1 MSHNNYQN
9 HQYKCDNPGNYE
21 KAGILLLT
29 RTADPVNFE
38 DLYIFPVSNGII
50 QDITSRRSDKNPMI
64 TALEHLT
71 KTVGT
76 IEWDRSISVIDRCE
90 VSSVSYRSDKWT
102 HCFQLLLTDKEF
114 NKLVA
119 LSASD
124 DDPIRDYLVSVSS
137 HDVFEYVMGL
147 NVWDKRDI
155 TVVAKEYEAS
165 TPHLT
170 FKRLS
175 SPDKEVKLPL
185 GETNLVL
192 LRDIFR
198 KALTAVHH

>member
-1 MSHNNYQN
+1 
-9 HQYKCDNPGNYE
+9 
-21 KAGILLLT
+21 
-29 RTADPVNFE
+29 
-38 DLYIFPVSNGII
+38 
-50 QDITSRRSDKNPMI
+50 MI

-76 IEWDRSISVIDRCE
+76 IEWDSSISIIDRCE

-114 NKLVA
+114 NNLVA
-119 LSASD
+119 LSVSD
-124 DDPIRDYLVSVSS
+124 DNPIRDPSGVDDPIRDYLVSVSS

-175 SPDKEVKLPL
+175 SSDEVKLPL